1 MIGMLPVDACMLKP
15 TLQRTTVYEMRNVAA
30 AEFPRDVNVEPERKY
45 LVNLFA
51 RNVLSSD
58 DGTARAVVVVAGWK
72 TTHEVTCEN
81 RAPTQREPGG
91 CRAQRG
97 RRVVDEEERDC

>member
-1 MIGMLPVDACMLKP
+1 MIGMLPIDTCMLKP
-15 TLQRTTVYEMRNVAA
+15 TLQWTAVYEMRDVAA
-30 AEFPRDVNVEPERKY
+30 AEFPRDADVETERKY

-58 DGTARAVVVVAGWK
+58 DGTARAVIVVAERK
-72 TTHEVTCEN
+72 ATHEITRGN
-81 RAPTQREPGG
+81 RSPTQREPGR
-91 CRAQRG
+91 CRARRG